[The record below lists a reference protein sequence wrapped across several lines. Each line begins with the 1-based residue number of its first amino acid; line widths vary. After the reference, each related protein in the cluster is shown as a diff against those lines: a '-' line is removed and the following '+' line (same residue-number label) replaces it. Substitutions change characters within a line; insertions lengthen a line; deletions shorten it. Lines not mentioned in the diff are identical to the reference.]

1 MKKLTLLL
9 SAAFWTFLGFALTA
23 GRAAADT
30 PGQHPYYLH
39 ALSDLRDARA
49 HLDKLTPSEVVDEK
63 EVHAIAEVDKAIGE
77 IKKASID
84 DGKDLSDHPPVDAK
98 LDKKGRLHHAVE
110 LLEKAKQDV
119 DHEEDNKFAKG
130 LRGRAN
136 DHIKKAIKIV
146 KDHLLHW
153 R

>member
-1 MKKLTLLL
+1 MKLKLLL
-9 SAAFWTFLGFALTA
+9 FTVAGFWALGLSSAAQ
-23 GRAAADT
+23 ADI
-30 PGQHPYYLH
+30 PGDHPYYLH

-49 HLDKLTPSEVVDEK
+49 HLDKLTPSESVDAK

-84 DGKDLSDHPPVDAK
+84 DGKDINDHVPVDAK
-98 LDKKGRLHHAVE
+98 LDRKGRLHKAVE

-130 LRGRAN
+130 LRHRAN
-136 DHIKKAIKIV
+136 DHIKAALKIV
-146 KDHLLHW
+146 KDHILHW
-153 R
+153 K